1 MIKFSIAIAVYFA
14 LNVTTWAQSP
24 DSSEQG
30 QGTPEEQIVTMSIPD
45 QGITIPEVG
54 NPSMTAYD
62 DSRNGLFSLPD
73 GSCIQRTVF
82 DHGYTN
88 VTINAQGT
96 LAAMKNDVVEDVAVN
111 CP

>member
-1 MIKFSIAIAVYFA
+1 MNKFSILLTFVLAFNSAS
-14 LNVTTWAQSP
+14 WAEDVVEPGPSETQQMA
-24 DSSEQG
+24 SSVQTVEVAQEAYG
-30 QGTPEEQIVTMSIPD
+30 QPA
-45 QGITIPEVG
+45 
-54 NPSMTAYD
+54 MTAYD

-88 VTINAQGT
+88 VTINAQGI